1 MCADWAGVRAPWWSA
16 ATLQNEMNSAAIPAL
31 IALVI
36 QFGLGLTVFQANS
49 KRRSNQCFLL
59 LSLAICGWLATLY
72 FGLNTRDSAVAGFW
86 MRQASAAGAVVLPL
100 FNLLRLS
107 IRNPKQSWRGIF
119 RDSWIWLL
127 AAFTMAVFCQ
137 TRLFL
142 QGARLSQA
150 VEAIAPH
157 PLPVY
162 GHGVALYVA
171 YFIGAGIALIITYAR
186 DVRRTSGAR
195 RTELEFFLI
204 GAAVIL
210 ATVLVFFTLGL
221 FGDRSRLVWFAP
233 FRIVLF
239 SLVIAYGISTRKIMD
254 VGVFLRRAMSY
265 GVLTAY
271 LLALYGLVW
280 WLVARVTTSLFHS
293 SDHTFAHVA
302 AALVVTFAMAPARGF
317 SQSLAD
323 RLFVGNR
330 RLDFRTMVSKAA
342 AILESVTT
350 LPDLLRRF
358 ATTIGEAV
366 GTDSVTIYLAQRKGF
381 RKSYPASSST
391 KAVDEFAEDNPLVQ
405 WLATQHEPL
414 VLEEL
419 HRVRGTATTFAVR
432 GQLEQAGA
440 AAAVG
445 ILSREHLVGI
455 MLLGPRLSGRIYG
468 GTEQSALQV
477 LCGQLAV
484 AIENAE
490 LFTEVQNARI
500 YNEILLQNLT
510 TGVVAA
516 DADGHITVFNQEVA
530 QIAGLNTNGGERT
543 VNDLPAPLR
552 DIIQT
557 TLTSGERQEDREVE
571 LCGGTGSTFARASSA
586 TFRGQ
591 GGELL
596 GALMVVT
603 DITALKRLELQ
614 IRRSDRL
621 ASLGTLSAG
630 MAHEIKNPLVS
641 IKTFAQLLPERYH
654 ESDFR
659 ETFSGLIVHEIDR
672 LDSLVNQLLRFA
684 RPAKPLLRPMH
695 VHEVLEKT
703 FRLVQHR
710 LYRKEIKL
718 TRTFEAS
725 LDTVRADSDQME
737 QVFLNFFLNAMDA
750 MKRGGELTVGTEIR
764 TGDSLVT
771 HLLPE
776 DEERHEALCISIRDT
791 GEGIKKEDIVRVFD
805 PFFTTKDFGTGL
817 GLSVV
822 HGIIEEH
829 GGRIE
834 VESEVA
840 KGTAFHIFLPL
851 VHFDQKVVAA

>member
-1 MCADWAGVRAPWWSA
+1 VNTG
-16 ATLQNEMNSAAIPAL
+16 PAL
-31 IALVI
+31 CLVALVL
-36 QFGLGLTVFQANS
+36 QLVLGLAVIQANP
-49 KRRSNQCFLL
+49 RRKPNQCFLL
-59 LSLAICGWLATLY
+59 LSVAIAMWLGCLYLGLSTRSNTTLE
-72 FGLNTRDSAVAGFW
+72 FSIRE
-86 MRQASAAGAVVLPL
+86 ASAAGALIL
-100 FNLLRLS
+100 TTSNLLRLS
-107 IRNPKQSWRGIF
+107 ILSQQGRWRDILQ
-119 RDSWIWLL
+119 RSLPWLTAVL
-127 AAFTMAVFCQ
+127 AIIVLCQ
-137 TRLFL
+137 TRFFL
-142 QGARLSQA
+142 IRATFSQA
-150 VEAIAPH
+150 PGSSMALPT
-157 PLPVY
+157 PLY
-162 GHGVALYVA
+162 GRGVVIYILY
-171 YFIGAGIALIITYAR
+171 FLLAGSATIISYAR
-186 DVRRTSGAR
+186 DIQKTSGVKRA
-195 RTELEFFLI
+195 ELAFILI
-204 GAAVIL
+204 GAAVTL
-210 ATVLVFFTLGL
+210 GTVLLFFVLG
-221 FGDRSRLVWFAP
+221 FVINRSTLVWFAP
-233 FRIVLF
+233 FRILLL
-239 SLVIAYGISTRKIMD
+239 SLIVAYGMATRKIMD
-254 VGVFLRRAMSY
+254 VGLFLRRAISY
-265 GVLTAY
+265 GVLTTY
-271 LLALYGLVW
+271 LLALYGAVW
-280 WLVARVTTSLFHS
+280 WLVVQVTASLFYS
-293 SDHTFAHVA
+293 TDHTFAHVA

-323 RLFVGNR
+323 RLFVGGR
-330 RLDFRTMVSKAA
+330 GIDFRATVSKAA

-358 ATTIGEAV
+358 ATTIGQAV
-366 GTDSVTIYLAQRKGF
+366 GTDSVTIYLARRKVF
-381 RKSYPASSST
+381 RKSYPSSAGT
-391 KAVDEFAEDNPLVQ
+391 VDQFKQEEPLVQ
-405 WLATQHEPL
+405 WLATHHEPL
-414 VLEEL
+414 ILEEL
-419 HRVRGTATTFAVR
+419 HRVRATSTTFAVR
-432 GQLEQAGA
+432 RQLEEAGA

-455 MLLGPRLSGRIYG
+455 MLLGPRLSGRVYG

-516 DADGHITVFNQEVA
+516 DADGRITVFNQEAA

-543 VNDLPAPLR
+543 VDDLPAPLR

-571 LCGGTGSTFARASSA
+571 LRAAAGSTFARASSA

-641 IKTFAQLLPERYH
+641 IKTFAQLLPERYQ

-659 ETFSGLIVHEIDR
+659 ATFSSLIVHEIDR
-672 LDSLVNQLLRFA
+672 IDSLVNQLLRFA

-695 VHEVLEKT
+695 MHEVLEKT
-703 FRLVQHR
+703 FQLVQHR
-710 LYRKEIKL
+710 LYQKEIKI
-718 TRTFEAS
+718 TRMFEAS
-725 LDTVRADSDQME
+725 LDTIRADSDQME

-750 MKRGGELTVGTEIR
+750 MKRGGELTVETEIR

-771 HLLPE
+771 HLLPA

-791 GEGIKKEDIVRVFD
+791 GEGIKKEDIARVFD

-829 GGRIE
+829 GGQIE

-840 KGTAFHIFLPL
+840 KGTVFHIFLPL
-851 VHFDQKVVAA
+851 VHFDQEVVAA

>member
-1 MCADWAGVRAPWWSA
+1 
-16 ATLQNEMNSAAIPAL
+16 MNTGPAL
-31 IALVI
+31 CLVALVL
-36 QFGLGLTVFQANS
+36 QLVLGLAVIQANP
-49 KRRSNQCFLL
+49 RRKPNQCFLL
-59 LSLAICGWLATLY
+59 LSVAIAMWLGCLYLGLSTRSNTTLE
-72 FGLNTRDSAVAGFW
+72 FSIRG
-86 MRQASAAGAVVLPL
+86 ASAAGALIL
-100 FNLLRLS
+100 TTSNLLRLS
-107 IRNPKQSWRGIF
+107 ILSQQGRWRDILQ
-119 RDSWIWLL
+119 RSLPWLTAVL
-127 AAFTMAVFCQ
+127 AIIVLCQ
-137 TRLFL
+137 TRFFL
-142 QGARLSQA
+142 IRATFSQA
-150 VEAIAPH
+150 P
-157 PLPVY
+157 
-162 GHGVALYVA
+162 GSS
-171 YFIGAGIALIITYAR
+171 IALPAPLYGNGVVIYILYFLLAGSATIISYAR
-186 DVRRTSGAR
+186 DIQKTSGVKRA
-195 RTELEFFLI
+195 ELAFILI
-204 GAAVIL
+204 GAAVTL
-210 ATVLVFFTLGL
+210 STVLLFFVLG
-221 FGDRSRLVWFAP
+221 FVINRSTLVWFAP
-233 FRIVLF
+233 FRILLL
-239 SLVIAYGISTRKIMD
+239 SLIVAYGMATRKIMD
-254 VGVFLRRAMSY
+254 VGLFLRRAISY
-265 GVLTAY
+265 GVLTTY
-271 LLALYGLVW
+271 LLALYGAVW
-280 WLVARVTTSLFHS
+280 WLVVQVTASLFYS
-293 SDHTFAHVA
+293 TDHTFAHIA
-302 AALVVTFAMAPARGF
+302 AALVCTFAMAPARGF

-323 RLFVGNR
+323 RLFVGGDGI
-330 RLDFRTMVSKAA
+330 DFRATVSKAA

-358 ATTIGEAV
+358 ATTIGQAI
-366 GTDSVTIYLAQRKGF
+366 GTDSVTIYLARRKVF
-381 RKSYPASSST
+381 RKSYPSSAGT
-391 KAVDEFAEDNPLVQ
+391 VDQFKEEEPLVQ
-405 WLATQHEPL
+405 WLATHHEPL
-414 VLEEL
+414 ILEEL
-419 HRVRGTATTFAVR
+419 HRVRATATTFAVR
-432 GQLEQAGA
+432 RQLEAAGA

-445 ILSREHLVGI
+445 ILSRERLVGI

-468 GTEQSALQV
+468 STEQSALQV

-516 DADGHITVFNQEVA
+516 DADGRVTVFNQEAA

-571 LCGGTGSTFARASSA
+571 LRAAAGSTFARASSA

-641 IKTFAQLLPERYH
+641 IKTFAQLLPERYQ

-659 ETFSGLIVHEIDR
+659 ATFSSLIVHEIDR
-672 LDSLVNQLLRFA
+672 IDSLVNQLLRFA

-695 VHEVLEKT
+695 MHEVLEKT
-703 FRLVQHR
+703 FQLVQHR
-710 LYRKEIKL
+710 LYQKEIKI
-718 TRTFEAS
+718 TRMFEAS
-725 LDTVRADSDQME
+725 LDTIRADSDQME

-750 MKRGGELTVGTEIR
+750 MKRGGELTVETEIR

-771 HLLPE
+771 HLLPA

-791 GEGIKKEDIVRVFD
+791 GEGIKKEDIARVFD

-829 GGRIE
+829 GGQIE

-840 KGTAFHIFLPL
+840 KGTVFHIFLPL
-851 VHFDQKVVAA
+851 VHFDQEVVAA

>member
-1 MCADWAGVRAPWWSA
+1 
-16 ATLQNEMNSAAIPAL
+16 MNSQAVPIL
-31 IALVI
+31 GALVI
-36 QFGLGLTVFQANS
+36 QAAVGFAVFVTNRHRKATQS
-49 KRRSNQCFLL
+49 FLV
-59 LSLAICGWLATLY
+59 LSIAMICWLASLY
-72 FGLNTRDSAVAGFW
+72 FGSTSHDLVFVATNMRVAFAAAVLILLALNF
-86 MRQASAAGAVVLPL
+86 
-100 FNLLRLS
+100 LRLS
-107 IRNPKQSWRGIF
+107 TVNPDATWRDILGHC
-119 RDSWIWLL
+119 RGWIVL
-127 AAFTMAVFCQ
+127 ALAMIIFCQ
-137 TRLFL
+137 SNLL
-142 QGARLSQA
+142 VKGARFPDQPGA
-150 VEAIAPH
+150 APQ
-157 PLPVY
+157 PIYDWGVY
-162 GHGVALYVA
+162 LYA
-171 YFIGAGIALIITYAR
+171 YCFTTALIVLLVASLR
-186 DVRRTSGAR
+186 DLRNSSGRIRSELGYFLLGSTS
-195 RTELEFFLI
+195 
-204 GAAVIL
+204 IL
-210 ATVLVFFTLGL
+210 VLTLGAYQVLRFFVPPSQL
-221 FGDRSRLVWFAP
+221 FWFAP
-233 FRIVLF
+233 LRAVLF
-239 SLVIAYGISTRKIMD
+239 TLIIAYGISTRKIMD
-254 VGVFLRRAMSY
+254 VGLFLRRAISY

-271 LLALYGLVW
+271 LLALYGVAW
-280 WLVARVTTSLFHS
+280 WLVAQVTASLFYS
-293 SDHTFAHVA
+293 TDHTFAHVA

-317 SQSLAD
+317 SQTLAD
-323 RLFVGNR
+323 RLFVGGR
-330 RLDFRTMVSKAA
+330 RIDFRATVSKAA
-342 AILESVTT
+342 AILESITT

-366 GTDSVTIYLAQRKGF
+366 GTDSVTIYLAQRKVF
-381 RKSYPASSST
+381 RKSYPSSPGT
-391 KAVDEFAEDNPLVQ
+391 VDEFKEEDPLVQ
-405 WLATQHEPL
+405 WLATHHEPL
-414 VLEEL
+414 ILEEL
-419 HRVRGTATTFAVR
+419 HRVRATTTTFAIR
-432 GQLEQAGA
+432 RELEAAGA

-468 GTEQSALQV
+468 STEQSALQV

-484 AIENAE
+484 AVENAE

-516 DADGHITVFNQEVA
+516 DADGRITVFNQEAA

-543 VNDLPAPLR
+543 VDDLPAPLR

-571 LCGGTGSTFARASSA
+571 LRAAAGSTFARASSA

-659 ETFSGLIVHEIDR
+659 ETFSSLIVHEIDR
-672 LDSLVNQLLRFA
+672 IDSLVNQLLRFA

-703 FRLVQHR
+703 FQLVQHR
-710 LYRKEIKL
+710 LNQKGIKL
-718 TRTFEAS
+718 TQTLEAS
-725 LDTVRADSDQME
+725 LDTIRADSDQME

-750 MKRGGELTVGTEIR
+750 MKHGGELTVETEIR

-771 HLLPE
+771 HLLPT

-791 GEGIKKEDIVRVFD
+791 GEGIKKENIARVFD

-829 GGRIE
+829 GGQIE

-840 KGTAFHIFLPL
+840 RGTVFHIFLPL
-851 VHFDQKVVAA
+851 VHFDQEVIAA

>member
-1 MCADWAGVRAPWWSA
+1 
-16 ATLQNEMNSAAIPAL
+16 MNSAPLPPL
-31 IALVI
+31 IALI
-36 QFGLGLTVFQANS
+36 LQLLLGLAVVQANP
-49 KRRSNQCFLL
+49 RRKSNQCFLI
-59 LSLAICGWLATLY
+59 LSLVIGSWLGCLY
-72 FGLNTRDSAVAGFW
+72 LAFSTTKPTEIEFYL
-86 MRQASAAGAVVLPL
+86 RQASVAGALVLAVS
-100 FNLLRLS
+100 NLLRLS
-107 IRNPKQSWRGIF
+107 IQKQHGPWRDIL
-119 RDSWIWLL
+119 RDSWPWLVVVL
-127 AAFTMAVFCQ
+127 AVVVFCQ
-137 TRLFL
+137 TKFFL
-142 QGARLSQA
+142 QGARFSQP
-150 VEAIAPH
+150 IGAPM
-157 PLPVY
+157 PLPAPVY
-162 GHGVALYVA
+162 GPGVVVYAW
-171 YFIGAGIALIITYAR
+171 YFVIAGSATIINYAR
-186 DVRRTSGAR
+186 DTREATGAKR
-195 RTELEFFLI
+195 AELAFILI
-204 GAAVIL
+204 GAVVTL
-210 ATVLVFFTLGL
+210 GTVLLFLILGYIIN
-221 FGDRSRLVWFAP
+221 RSRLVWFAP
-233 FRIVLF
+233 FRVVLF
-239 SLVIAYGISTRKIMD
+239 SLIVAYGMATRKIMD
-254 VGVFLRRAMSY
+254 VGRFLQRTMSY
-265 GVLTAY
+265 GLLTVY
-271 LLALYGLVW
+271 LLALYGAVW
-280 WLVARVTTSLFHS
+280 WLVSKAETSAFHS
-293 SDHTFAHVA
+293 DNHAFAHIA
-302 AALVVTFAMAPARGF
+302 AALVITFAMAPARGF

-323 RLFVGNR
+323 KLFISTRG
-330 RLDFRTMVSKAA
+330 LDFRATVSKAA
-342 AILESVTT
+342 VILESVTT

-366 GTDSVTIYLAQRKGF
+366 GTDSVTIYLAQRKVF
-381 RKSYPASSST
+381 RKSYPSSSGT
-391 KAVDEFAEDNPLVQ
+391 VDQFKEEEPLVQ
-405 WLATQHEPL
+405 WLATHHEPL
-414 VLEEL
+414 ILEEL
-419 HRVRGTATTFAVR
+419 HRVRATVTTFAIR
-432 GQLEQAGA
+432 RQLEAAGA

-445 ILSREHLVGI
+445 VLSREQLIGI

-468 GTEQSALQV
+468 STEQSALQV

-484 AIENAE
+484 AIENAV

-516 DADGHITVFNQEVA
+516 DADGRITVFNQEAA
-530 QIAGLNTNGGERT
+530 QIAGLNSNGGERT
-543 VNDLPAPLR
+543 VDDLPAPLR
-552 DIIQT
+552 DIIRT

-571 LCGGTGSTFARASSA
+571 LRAATGSTFARASSA

-603 DITALKRLELQ
+603 DITAVKRLELQ

-659 ETFSGLIVHEIDR
+659 ETFSSLIVHEIDR
-672 LDSLVNQLLRFA
+672 IDSLVNQLLRFA

-703 FRLVQHR
+703 LQLVQHR
-710 LYRKEIKL
+710 LYQKEIKL
-718 TRTFEAS
+718 NRTLEAS
-725 LDTVRADSDQME
+725 LDTIRADADQME

-750 MKRGGELTVGTEIR
+750 MKRGGELTVETEIR

-776 DEERHEALCISIRDT
+776 AEKRREALCISIRDT
-791 GEGIKKEDIVRVFD
+791 GVGIKKEDIARVFD

-829 GGRIE
+829 GGQIE

-851 VHFDQKVVAA
+851 VRFDQEVVAA

>member
-1 MCADWAGVRAPWWSA
+1 MWLGC
-16 ATLQNEMNSAAIPAL
+16 LY
-31 IALVI
+31 
-36 QFGLGLTVFQANS
+36 LGLST
-49 KRRSNQCFLL
+49 RSNT
-59 LSLAICGWLATLY
+59 TLE
-72 FGLNTRDSAVAGFW
+72 FSIRG
-86 MRQASAAGAVVLPL
+86 ASAAGALIL
-100 FNLLRLS
+100 TTSNLLRLS
-107 IRNPKQSWRGIF
+107 ILSQQGRWRDILQ
-119 RDSWIWLL
+119 RSLPWLTAVL
-127 AAFTMAVFCQ
+127 AIIVLCQ
-137 TRLFL
+137 TRFFL
-142 QGARLSQA
+142 IRATFSQA
-150 VEAIAPH
+150 P
-157 PLPVY
+157 
-162 GHGVALYVA
+162 GSS
-171 YFIGAGIALIITYAR
+171 IALPAPLYGNGVVIYILYFLLAGSATIISYAR
-186 DVRRTSGAR
+186 DIQKTSGVKRA
-195 RTELEFFLI
+195 ELAFILI
-204 GAAVIL
+204 GAAVTL
-210 ATVLVFFTLGL
+210 STVLLFFVLG
-221 FGDRSRLVWFAP
+221 FVINRSTLVWFAP
-233 FRIVLF
+233 FRILLL
-239 SLVIAYGISTRKIMD
+239 SLIVAYGMATRKIMD
-254 VGVFLRRAMSY
+254 VGLFLRRAISY
-265 GVLTAY
+265 GVLTTY
-271 LLALYGLVW
+271 LLALYGAVW
-280 WLVARVTTSLFHS
+280 WLVVQVTASLFYS
-293 SDHTFAHVA
+293 TDHTFAHIA
-302 AALVVTFAMAPARGF
+302 AALVCTFAMAPARGF

-323 RLFVGNR
+323 RLFVGGR
-330 RLDFRTMVSKAA
+330 GIDFRATVSKAA

-358 ATTIGEAV
+358 ATTIGQAI
-366 GTDSVTIYLAQRKGF
+366 GTDSVTIYLARRKVF
-381 RKSYPASSST
+381 RKSYPSSAGT
-391 KAVDEFAEDNPLVQ
+391 VDQFKEEEPLVQ
-405 WLATQHEPL
+405 WLATHHEPL
-414 VLEEL
+414 ILEEL
-419 HRVRGTATTFAVR
+419 HRVRGTATTFAIR
-432 GQLEQAGA
+432 RQLEAAGA

-445 ILSREHLVGI
+445 ILSRERLVGI

-468 GTEQSALQV
+468 STEQSALQV

-516 DADGHITVFNQEVA
+516 DADGRVTVFNQEAA

-571 LCGGTGSTFARASSA
+571 LRAAAGSTFARASSA

-641 IKTFAQLLPERYH
+641 IKTFAQLLPERYQ

-659 ETFSGLIVHEIDR
+659 ATFSSLIVHEIDR
-672 LDSLVNQLLRFA
+672 IDSLVNQLLRFA

-695 VHEVLEKT
+695 MHEVLEKT
-703 FRLVQHR
+703 FQLVQHR
-710 LYRKEIKL
+710 LYQKEIKI
-718 TRTFEAS
+718 TRMFEAS
-725 LDTVRADSDQME
+725 LDTIRADSDQME

-750 MKRGGELTVGTEIR
+750 MKRGGELTVETEIR

-771 HLLPE
+771 HLLPA

-791 GEGIKKEDIVRVFD
+791 GEGIKKEDIARVFD

-829 GGRIE
+829 GGQIE

-840 KGTAFHIFLPL
+840 KGTVFHIFLPL
-851 VHFDQKVVAA
+851 VHFNQGVVAA

>member
-1 MCADWAGVRAPWWSA
+1 
-16 ATLQNEMNSAAIPAL
+16 MNGQAVPIL
-31 IALVI
+31 GALVI
-36 QFGLGLTVFQANS
+36 QAAVGFAVFATNRHRKATQS
-49 KRRSNQCFLL
+49 FLV
-59 LSLAICGWLATLY
+59 LSIAMICWLASLY
-72 FGLNTRDSAVAGFW
+72 FGSTSRDLAFVAANMRVAFAAAALILLALNF
-86 MRQASAAGAVVLPL
+86 
-100 FNLLRLS
+100 LRLS
-107 IRNPKQSWRGIF
+107 TVKPEATWRDILRHSRG
-119 RDSWIWLL
+119 WIIL
-127 AAFTMAVFCQ
+127 ALAIVIFCQ
-137 TRLFL
+137 SNLLLR
-142 QGARLSQA
+142 GARFPDQ
-150 VEAIAPH
+150 P
-157 PLPVY
+157 
-162 GHGVALYVA
+162 
-171 YFIGAGIALIITYAR
+171 
-186 DVRRTSGAR
+186 
-195 RTELEFFLI
+195 
-204 GAAVIL
+204 GAAPQPIYGWGVYLYAYCFTSALVVLLVASLRDLRNSSGRIRSELGYFLLGSTSIL
-210 ATVLVFFTLGL
+210 VLTLGAYQVLRFFVPPSQL
-221 FGDRSRLVWFAP
+221 FWFAP
-233 FRIVLF
+233 LRAVLF
-239 SLVIAYGISTRKIMD
+239 TLIIAYGISTRKIMD
-254 VGVFLRRAMSY
+254 VGLFLRRAISY

-271 LLALYGLVW
+271 LLALYGAVW
-280 WLVARVTTSLFHS
+280 WLVVRVTASLFYS
-293 SDHTFAHVA
+293 TDHTFAHVA
-302 AALVVTFAMAPARGF
+302 AALVCTFAMAPARGF

-323 RLFVGNR
+323 RLFVGGR
-330 RLDFRTMVSKAA
+330 GIDFRATVSKAA

-366 GTDSVTIYLAQRKGF
+366 GTDSVRIYLERRKVF
-381 RKSYPASSST
+381 RKSYPVSGLPGT
-391 KAVDEFAEDNPLVQ
+391 VDQFKEEEPLVQ
-405 WLATQHEPL
+405 WLATHHEPL
-414 VLEEL
+414 ILEEL
-419 HRVRGTATTFAVR
+419 HRVRGTGTTFAIR
-432 GQLEQAGA
+432 RQLEAAGA

-468 GTEQSALQV
+468 STEQSALQV

-516 DADGHITVFNQEVA
+516 DADGRITVFNQEAA
-530 QIAGLNTNGGERT
+530 QIAGLNSNGGERT
-543 VNDLPAPLR
+543 VDDLPAPLR

-571 LCGGTGSTFARASSA
+571 LRAAAGSTFARASSA

-641 IKTFAQLLPERYH
+641 IKTFAQLLPERYQ

-659 ETFSGLIVHEIDR
+659 DTFSSLIVHEIDR
-672 LDSLVNQLLRFA
+672 IDSLVNQLLRFA

-703 FRLVQHR
+703 LQLVQHR
-710 LYRKEIKL
+710 LYQKEIKL
-718 TRTFEAS
+718 TRTLEAS
-725 LDTVRADSDQME
+725 LDTIRADSDQME
-737 QVFLNFFLNAMDA
+737 QVFLNFFLNAMEA
-750 MKRGGELTVGTEIR
+750 MKRGGELTVETEIR
-764 TGDSLVT
+764 TNDSLVT
-771 HLLPE
+771 HLLPA

-791 GEGIKKEDIVRVFD
+791 GEGIKREDIARVFD

-829 GGRIE
+829 GGQIE

-840 KGTAFHIFLPL
+840 KGTVFHIFLPL
-851 VHFDQKVVAA
+851 VHFDQGVVAA